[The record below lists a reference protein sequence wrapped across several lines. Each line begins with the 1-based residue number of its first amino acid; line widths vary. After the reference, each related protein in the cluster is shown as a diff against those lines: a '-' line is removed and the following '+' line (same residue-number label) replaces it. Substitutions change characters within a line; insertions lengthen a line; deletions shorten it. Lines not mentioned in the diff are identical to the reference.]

1 MTEHVILVDRK
12 SHWKLQDGNY
22 PVVTAA
28 EYLTD
33 PSWQLKKGLRVVNL
47 CRTQRYLGEG
57 YYCSLLAEARGHRVV
72 PAVRTIR
79 DLSRKSLYSLDTED
93 LDKKVQR
100 VLGKRQRG
108 METTSISLTILF
120 GQSLVSDLKAFSR
133 EMFELFR
140 APLLRVTFEN
150 RGAWRISGI
159 KAIGLQDL
167 TAEQDEDFHAALD
180 AYLSKRWR
188 APRRRR
194 QARYDLAILHD
205 PTEEMPPSD
214 GRALK
219 RFMRAARRHDM
230 DAELITR
237 KDFGRLGEF
246 DALFIRETTAI
257 DHHTYHFSRKAAAEG
272 LVVIDDPDSI
282 LRCTNKIYLAE
293 LLKANKVATP
303 PTTVIG
309 DDGLDELEREIP
321 YPIVLKVPD
330 GSFSRGVFK
339 VHDRQE
345 LERAAKQLFKHS
357 ELLLGQAYTYTP
369 FDWRVGIIDRVPLY
383 VCQYFMTKDHWQIYD
398 HAAKEIEGDHRTF
411 MVDDVPRA
419 VIDTAVKAANLIG
432 DGFYGVDLKPTDDGV
447 AVIEVNDNPSIDAEV
462 EDQVI
467 GDALYDTVMQ
477 TFLRRLEAAKRTG
490 GAAQPAAAA
499 DASP

>member
-1 MTEHVILVDRK
+1 MTEHVILVERRN
-12 SHWKLQDGNY
+12 HWRGPAEGY

-28 EYLTD
+28 EYLSD
-33 PSWQLKKGLRVVNL
+33 PAWQARKGLRVVNL

-57 YYCSLLAEARGHRVV
+57 YYCSLLAEARGHRVI
-72 PAVRTIR
+72 PSVRTIR

-108 METTSISLTILF
+108 METTSFSVTILF
-120 GQSLVSDLKAFSR
+120 GHSPVADLKTFSR
-133 EMFELFR
+133 ELFELFR
-140 APLLRVTFEN
+140 APLLRATFEH
-150 RGAWRISGI
+150 RGTWRLTGI
-159 KAIGLQDL
+159 RAQGIQDL
-167 TAEQDEDFHAALD
+167 NTDLSEDFGSALN
-180 AYLSKRWR
+180 AYLSKRWQ

-205 PTEEMPPSD
+205 PDEQMPPSD
-214 GRALK
+214 SRALK
-219 RFMRAARRHDM
+219 RFTQAARRHDI

-237 KDFGRLGEF
+237 KDLGRLGEF

-257 DHHTYHFSRKAAAEG
+257 DHYTYHFSRKAAAEG

-303 PTTVIG
+303 PTTVVR
-309 DDGLDELEREIP
+309 DDALDDLERQIP

-339 VHDRQE
+339 VNDRQE
-345 LERAAKQLFKHS
+345 LERAARQLFKHS

-369 FDWRVGIIDRVPLY
+369 FDWRVGIIDRQPLY

-398 HAAKEIEGDHRTF
+398 HTAKEVEGDHRTF
-411 MVDDVPRA
+411 AIDDVPA
-419 VIDTAVKAANLIG
+419 NVIETALKAANLIG
-432 DGFYGVDLKPTDDGV
+432 DGFYGVDLKPTDGGV

-467 GDALYDTVMQ
+467 GDALYDTVMR
-477 TFLRRLEAAKRTG
+477 TFVNRIEAQKRR
-490 GAAQPAAAA
+490 GAVPAS
-499 DASP
+499 D